1 MKELNL
7 DNIRILIHSAIR
19 IEGSKVLYFDP
30 YHLTEEPHDADVVFV
45 THDHYDHF
53 LRRTSGSLPMRER
66 SSWRL

>member
-30 YHLTEEPHDADVVFV
+30 YHLTE
-45 THDHYDHF
+45 
-53 LRRTSGSLPMRER
+53 
-66 SSWRL
+66 